1 MYQFKETQRFRQ
13 WWLWV
18 LMVISV
24 LPIPG
29 MWFVQYQSGEKLEV
43 WEVIMVSIVPL
54 LILLLFAAMKLITR
68 IDNTGIHYKFF
79 PFHFKERTVT
89 WDEIESAQIRRY
101 NPIGE
106 YGGWGLKYGFKHGK
120 AINVS
125 GNMGLQLVL
134 KDGKKVLIGTQKA
147 EEVEMVLKDLRK
159 G

>member
-13 WWLWV
+13 WWLWL

-24 LPIPG
+24 LPIPA
-29 MWFVQYQSGEKLEV
+29 MWVVEYTKGNELDL
-43 WEVIMVSIVPL
+43 WELILVSVLPVL
-54 LILLLFAAMKLITR
+54 VLLLFFAMKLTTR
-68 IDNTGIHYKFF
+68 IDSTGVHYRFI
-79 PFHFKERTVT
+79 PFHFKERTVA
-89 WDEIESAQIRRY
+89 WDVIESAQIRKY

-147 EEVEMVLKDLRK
+147 GEVEMVLKDLRK